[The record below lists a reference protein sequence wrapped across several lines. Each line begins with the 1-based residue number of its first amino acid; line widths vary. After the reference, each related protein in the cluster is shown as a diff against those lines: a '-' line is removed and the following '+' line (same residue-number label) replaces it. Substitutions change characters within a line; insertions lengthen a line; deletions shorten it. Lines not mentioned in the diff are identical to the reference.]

1 MNEDTKI
8 LILSLLFVAI
18 ASLGFTYLEYIEALK
33 PTGMPR

>member
-18 ASLGFTYLEYIEALK
+18 ASLGFTCLEYVEALK
-33 PTGMPR
+33 LVGIGR